1 MKTSS
6 THSNNLYFLSGGGEM
21 GAIIQSFD
29 WSKTSLGVPE
39 HWPSSLCTTLGI
51 VLHSAFP
58 MFLFWGEEH
67 ICFYNDSFRPS
78 LGTEGKHP
86 AIGKKGK
93 EVWEEIWEFIG
104 PLVKQVMTTAKPVWF
119 EDQFLNF
126 YRNGQMEDIYWT
138 FSYSPVFGENGK
150 VSGVFVTC
158 METTKQVAFRK
169 KVEQSEQRVRA
180 LVESAPFP
188 IGVYEGPEMRI
199 ELANQAIIDVWGK
212 GNEVIGK
219 LYSDILPELDNQEVF
234 SQLDSVYTTGKPF
247 HARNQRI
254 DLVVNNKL
262 QSFYFNYSLTPLYNA
277 SGNVYGVMNTAA
289 EVTDLHVAKQKIEQ
303 SEQNLRT
310 MILQAPV
317 AMCIL
322 LGPLHKIEVAN
333 ELMIELWG
341 KPVADVMGK
350 PVFEALPDARQQGL
364 EQLLDHVFATGET
377 FKANER
383 PVVLLRNGKLETVYQ
398 NFVYEPYKDGD
409 GTIRGVLVV
418 SIDVSEQVVAR
429 QQIEEVVTER
439 TKELELVNKN
449 LQKSNAE
456 LAQFAHIASHD
467 LQEPLRKISTFTQM
481 LEKRIENHLD
491 SQSKNYVNKIISS
504 TFRMN
509 TLIRDVLA
517 YSELVKET
525 EIFTEVNLNQIVES
539 VITDFELL
547 IEQKEATIEYDTLP
561 VVEAIPLQMSQL
573 FSNLIGNSLKF
584 IRKEQKPI
592 IKISFSLLTEEEINQ
607 SQLDTSIGYYKI
619 QFRDNGIGFKE
630 EQSEHIFNIFQRL
643 HRKSEYEGTGIGLAM
658 CKKIA
663 INHHGDLNA
672 KGSSENGAVFNVILP
687 IKQAQ

>member
-1 MKTSS
+1 
-6 THSNNLYFLSGGGEM
+6 
-21 GAIIQSFD
+21 
-29 WSKTSLGVPE
+29 
-39 HWPSSLCTTLGI
+39 
-51 VLHSAFP
+51 
-58 MFLFWGEEH
+58 
-67 ICFYNDSFRPS
+67 
-78 LGTEGKHP
+78 
-86 AIGKKGK
+86 
-93 EVWEEIWEFIG
+93 
-104 PLVKQVMTTAKPVWF
+104 
-119 EDQFLNF
+119 
-126 YRNGQMEDIYWT
+126 
-138 FSYSPVFGENGK
+138 
-150 VSGVFVTC
+150 
-158 METTKQVAFRK
+158 
-169 KVEQSEQRVRA
+169 
-180 LVESAPFP
+180 
-188 IGVYEGPEMRI
+188 
-199 ELANQAIIDVWGK
+199 
-212 GNEVIGK
+212 
-219 LYSDILPELDNQEVF
+219 
-234 SQLDSVYTTGKPF
+234 
-247 HARNQRI
+247 
-254 DLVVNNKL
+254 
-262 QSFYFNYSLTPLYNA
+262 
-277 SGNVYGVMNTAA
+277 
-289 EVTDLHVAKQKIEQ
+289 
-303 SEQNLRT
+303 

-341 KPVADVMGK
+341 KSVTDVIGR

-418 SIDVSEQVVAR
+418 SVDVSEQVLAR

-439 TKELELVNKN
+439 TKELELANNN

-456 LAQFAHIASHD
+456 LAQFAYIASHD

-481 LEKRIENHLD
+481 LEKRIENKLD

-525 EIFTEVNLNQIVES
+525 EIFAEVNLNQIVES

-584 IRKEQKPI
+584 TRKEHKPI
-592 IKISFSLLTEEEINQ
+592 IKISFSVLTEGEINN

-619 QFRDNGIGFKE
+619 QVRDNGIGFKE

-672 KGSSENGAVFNVILP
+672 KGSSENGAVFNAILP
-687 IKQAQ
+687 IKQAR